1 MQNVNTSSSANTS
14 SKGLKLIGK
23 GAFSKC
29 YQLDVNTVLIKSV
42 CPIKECM
49 ALGYFPDSPLFPTI
63 DRLEYG
69 DTSTYKMAYYPKT
82 ASLKKALD
90 ADQYA
95 IYKELLEL
103 FNTPIRIDLSKKTRY
118 DSWREA
124 FNKLSADLASVMLE
138 ALDACADYSSDV
150 CFEISPRNV
159 AVKNGKLVLMDCF
172 FMMDKLQEIQAEKA
186 AKRQA
191 KNGLSGWF

>member
-1 MQNVNTSSSANTS
+1 MKVSSS

-29 YQLDVNTVLIKSV
+29 YQLDQNTVLLKSV

-49 ALGYFPDSPLFPTI
+49 SLGYFPDSELFPTI
-63 DRLEYG
+63 NRLEYG
-69 DTSTYKMAYYPKT
+69 DESTYIMAYYARTP
-82 ASLKKALD
+82 SLKKSLD

-95 IYKELLEL
+95 IYKELKNL
-103 FNTPIRIDLSKKTRY
+103 FDNSCPNMLDKRTRY
-118 DSWREA
+118 NYWLAQFST
-124 FNKLSADLASVMLE
+124 LTPSLADVMLD
-138 ALDACADYSSDV
+138 ALDACANYGDCI

-172 FMMDKLQEIQAEKA
+172 FMMDKLQEVQAEKA
-186 AKRQA
+186 SKRQA
-191 KNGLSGWF
+191 KNGLGRW